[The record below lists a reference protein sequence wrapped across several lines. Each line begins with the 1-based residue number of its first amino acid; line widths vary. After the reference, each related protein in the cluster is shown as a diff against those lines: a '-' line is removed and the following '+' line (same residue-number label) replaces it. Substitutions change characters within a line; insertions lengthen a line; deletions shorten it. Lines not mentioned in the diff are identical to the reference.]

1 MTGIS
6 FNSFR
11 EPAAV
16 SEGLNIKEAAIVQ
29 AQVKQSACVVSA
41 VRMFSCLAIFFMS
54 PADLMAQ
61 AWVVQPGV
69 SLEGIYDDNFRLSSV
84 DAQEV
89 TTARVAGS
97 LKLARVTDT
106 SDITGLVR
114 VDGNAYFGDDEGLDD
129 QSNQLLDFSYF
140 TKGELSRWGGT
151 ISFRRD
157 TLLRSI
163 RAIEGTDDPT
173 LEPDPD
179 VDEGL
184 TRTNVER
191 QRLSLGPSWSRF
203 LTERTEVG
211 LSYLFTDSSYHDVP
225 VTPAGDDDIV
235 DFQNHLVG
243 GELLTRVTERDRLA
257 LIFEGR
263 RYEADDDAKFNNY
276 DLQTGVVHDFSETFQ
291 GRFTIGARYTE
302 FDVPAEFDVDPVTG
316 VPTLVR
322 AAQEGDD
329 TGFVATIGGVK
340 RTGLTTFA
348 GTLERT
354 ASPSASGEIVQN
366 DQLALNVSRQLSE
379 RTEIIIRSTIYETE
393 SLRDIRSNAN
403 RRFIAV
409 EPRLRY
415 ELSPSWALEA
425 AYEYRRI
432 KEFDEPESADSN
444 AVMLSLNYE
453 LPVVVEP
460 EAPLD
465 AFGID

>member
-1 MTGIS
+1 MT
-6 FNSFR
+6 
-11 EPAAV
+11 
-16 SEGLNIKEAAIVQ
+16 
-29 AQVKQSACVVSA
+29 VKSAKIFPGHATKVGGDLKSKVVKHRLAGKTAHLATWTS
-41 VRMFSCLAIFFMS
+41 VFCCLAGGLGMPSKAI
-54 PADLMAQ
+54 AQ
-61 AWVVQPGV
+61 AWIVQPGV
-69 SLEGIYDDNFRLSSV
+69 SLEGGYDDNFRLSPDEPQAVS
-84 DAQEV
+84 
-89 TTARVAGS
+89 TARVSGS

-106 SDITGLVR
+106 TDIAGLVR
-114 VDGNAYFGDDEGLDD
+114 VDGDAYFGEDEGLDN

-140 TKGELSRWGGT
+140 TKGELSRWGGV

-163 RAIEGTDDPT
+163 RAIDGTSDPT

-184 TRTNVER
+184 SRANIER
-191 QRLSLGPSWSRF
+191 QRLTLGPSWSRF

-211 LSYLFTDSSYHDVP
+211 LSYLFSDSSYDDVP
-225 VTPAGDDDIV
+225 TTPGTTPGTDSNIT
-235 DFQNHLVG
+235 DFQNHLLG
-243 GELLTRVTERDRLA
+243 GQLLTRVTERDRLA

-263 RYEADDDAKFNNY
+263 RYEADDNATFNNY

-302 FDVPAEFDVDPVTG
+302 FDVPAEPVIVG
-316 VPTLVR
+316 QPSQP
-322 AAQEGDD
+322 AQVGDD
-329 TGFVATIGGVK
+329 IGFVATIGGIK

-354 ASPSASGEIVQN
+354 VSPSASGEIVQN
-366 DQLALNVSRQLSE
+366 DQLAFNVSRQLSE
-379 RTEIIIRSTIYETE
+379 RAEIIIRSTIYETE
-393 SLRDIRSNAN
+393 SLRDLSSNAN

-415 ELSPSWALEA
+415 ELSPSWAVEA

-432 KEFDEPESADSN
+432 KEFDDPDSADSN

-460 EAPLD
+460 EAPIDSVGLD
-465 AFGID
+465 